1 MVYKNLKRSAL
12 FHYGWPLWGC
22 SLYCAPVFPFLTA
35 VLAVKNGNLSPK
47 LELMYFK
54 GYFASSL
61 LM

>member
-1 MVYKNLKRSAL
+1 MVGRFGGAL
-12 FHYGWPLWGC
+12 YTVLQFFH
-22 SLYCAPVFPFLTA
+22 PVFPFLTA

-54 GYFASSL
+54 GCFASSL